1 MMRMDYLLMNS
12 LNKNPG
18 TETFDRIQRIVVP
31 IIIVIAA
38 SLAIWRND
46 VSIALLPVAL
56 IAAALYL
63 LVVAGGARLIRSLG
77 MKFLD
82 RRHNG

>member
-1 MMRMDYLLMNS
+1 MNS

-18 TETFDRIQRIVVP
+18 TETFDRIQKIAVP
-31 IIIVIAA
+31 IIIVVAA
-38 SLAIWRND
+38 IFAIWRND
-46 VSIALLPVAL
+46 VSVALLPVAL

-63 LVVAGGARLIRSLG
+63 LIAAGGARLIRSLG

>member
-1 MMRMDYLLMNS
+1 MTKTDYLLMNS
-12 LNKNPG
+12 LDKNPG
-18 TETFDRIQRIVVP
+18 TETFDRIQRIAVP
-31 IIIVIAA
+31 IIIVVAV

-56 IAAALYL
+56 VAAALYL
-63 LVVAGGARLIRSLG
+63 LIVAGGARLIRSLG